1 MRFQKT
7 STFNITLFN
16 VNIPIYFIKRFCSYE
31 NITPNSGIAQVL
43 LFNSAFHNKKALGN
57 LKCVTLVHPFTLNF

>member
-57 LKCVTLVHPFTLNF
+57 LKRVTLVHPFTLNF